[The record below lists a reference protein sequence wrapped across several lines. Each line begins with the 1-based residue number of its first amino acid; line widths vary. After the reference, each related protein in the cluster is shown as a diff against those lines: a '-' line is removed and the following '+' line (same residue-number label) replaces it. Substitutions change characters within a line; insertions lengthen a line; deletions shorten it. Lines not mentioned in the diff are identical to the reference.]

1 MKNRIDHDR
10 LFKELLTTFFVD
22 FIELFLPDVGEYL
35 DAGSLEFLDKEIFTD
50 ITEGKRY
57 ETDVIVKCRFRTKRE
72 LFFLIHTEHQAQREY
87 EFAKRMFRY
96 FSRLTEKYDIPVYPI
111 ALFSYEQPRKPEPKQ
126 YSVKFPDRVV
136 LEFNYATIQL
146 NRLNW
151 RDYLARENPI
161 ASALMSRMGF
171 TKEERVQVK
180 KECLRMI
187 ARLRLDPARAKLLSG
202 FVDTYL
208 RLRAEERERLHAEM
222 QKLPPKERK
231 QIMELTTSWKEEGL
245 QQGLQQG
252 LEQGAASIV
261 LRLLQRRLGELKASV
276 IARIEALPLEKLERL
291 SEALL
296 EFNSIK
302 DLNKWLRENAP
313 TRPKR
318 KAQ

>member
-1 MKNRIDHDR
+1 MKKRIDHDR

-22 FIELFLPDVGEYL
+22 FIELFLPDVREYL
-35 DAGSLEFLDKEIFTD
+35 DTSSLEFLDKEIFTD

-57 ETDVIVKCRFRTKRE
+57 ETDIIIKCSFRTKRE
-72 LFFLIHTEHQAQREY
+72 LFFLIHTEHQAQREHD
-87 EFAKRMFRY
+87 FAKRMFRY

-111 ALFSYEQPRKPEPKQ
+111 ALFSYEKPRVIEPDK

-187 ARLRLDPARAKLLSG
+187 VRLRLDPARTKLLSG

-208 RLRAEERERLHAEM
+208 QLRAEERKKLNAEM
-222 QKLPPKERK
+222 QKLPPKERE
-231 QIMELTTSWKEEGL
+231 QVMELTTSWKEEGIQIGL

-252 LEQGAASIV
+252 LQRETDLV
-261 LRLLQRRLGELKASV
+261 LRQLKRQLGKVSKQTEKDIRKLSIEKIEELG
-276 IARIEALPLEKLERL
+276 
-291 SEALL
+291 EALL
-296 EFNSIK
+296 DFQKAS
-302 DLNKWLRENAP
+302 DLQTWLSKASKK
-313 TRPKR
+313 TGR
-318 KAQ
+318 K